1 MYNCTPLI
9 VTTGLILPFALR
21 FFLGTREGGEPFL
34 LHVQWEV
41 GWLDTIRL
49 IEYMTAARRQRS
61 CALMQGV
68 LGIVHL
74 QFWMPMPCVDSC
86 GSSWTV
92 GEGEPFPGRPSGS
105 DLLAL
110 DSCMPLLNLINTII
124 RHYNGRL
131 LLS

>member
-1 MYNCTPLI
+1 
-9 VTTGLILPFALR
+9 
-21 FFLGTREGGEPFL
+21 
-34 LHVQWEV
+34 
-41 GWLDTIRL
+41 
-49 IEYMTAARRQRS
+49 
-61 CALMQGV
+61 
-68 LGIVHL
+68 
-74 QFWMPMPCVDSC
+74 MPCVDSC

-131 LLS
+131 HLSSLRKGAAYFWVPVRIAPWAMVEEIDGQIKANNFFFCLMVCCLLS

>member
-1 MYNCTPLI
+1 MHVQLYTSDRDHWLD
-9 VTTGLILPFALR
+9 LALCPS
-21 FFLGTREGGEPFL
+21 FFFWGTREGGEPFL

-74 QFWMPMPCVDSC
+74 QFW
-86 GSSWTV
+86 
-92 GEGEPFPGRPSGS
+92 
-105 DLLAL
+105 
-110 DSCMPLLNLINTII
+110 I
-124 RHYNGRL
+124 
-131 LLS
+131 